1 MLCGGGGGNNPKL
14 DTHHS
19 SQDAHIP
26 TLSIIIPC
34 FNESR
39 TITHILEYVKNV
51 AITYHK
57 EIIVVDDYST
67 DGTIEILKDLELTQY
82 KQENTPPPP
91 ILSL

>member
-1 MLCGGGGGNNPKL
+1 M
-14 DTHHS
+14 
-19 SQDAHIP
+19 
-26 TLSIIIPC
+26 
-34 FNESR
+34 
-39 TITHILEYVKNV
+39 KNV